1 MNALADVEVGKYLN
15 TYFVSSFQKIGT
27 FRVSGT
33 RKQGGNVASYFCTPD
48 GQVLHVVAGPVNAAV
63 LLREARW
70 VVETYKLAQLEGQ
83 DDPMRFQTFIRK
95 AHADRLR
102 QEYRLDVRDLPA
114 PNYAATAQPSLP
126 DTARGKKRGQI
137 GQQGQAHLLLATY
150 PMPRIGQIYV
160 LVFERILNQR
170 LSTGPVVVK
179 N

>member
-1 MNALADVEVGKYLN
+1 MC
-15 TYFVSSFQKIGT
+15 SFQKVSN
-27 FRVSGT
+27 FRIVNNQ
-33 RKQGGNVASYFCTPD
+33 KQGGNVASYFCTAD
-48 GQVLHVVAGPVNAAV
+48 GRVLHVIPGPVDARTM
-63 LLREARW
+63 LREARW
-70 VVETYKLAQLEGQ
+70 VVETFKLGQLEGQ

-102 QEYRLDVRDLPA
+102 QEYRIDTSELPA
-114 PNYAATAQPSLP
+114 PNYGAVTLTLP
-126 DTARGKKRGQI
+126 AIPDLVIPRGKKHRRPNQI

-150 PMPRIGQIYV
+150 PMPRIEQIYV

>member
-1 MNALADVEVGKYLN
+1 M
-15 TYFVSSFQKIGT
+15 
-27 FRVSGT
+27 
-33 RKQGGNVASYFCTPD
+33 ASYFCTSD
-48 GQVLHVVAGPVNAAV
+48 GRVLHVIPGPVDAATM
-63 LLREARW
+63 LREARW
-70 VVETYKLAQLEGQ
+70 VVETFKLAQLEGQ

-102 QEYRLDVRDLPA
+102 QEYRLNGRDLPA
-114 PNYAATAQPSLP
+114 PSYDAVALPSLP
-126 DTARGKKRGQI
+126 ELARNKKQRQQL

-150 PMPRIGQIYV
+150 PMPRIEQVYV

>member
-1 MNALADVEVGKYLN
+1 M
-15 TYFVSSFQKIGT
+15 SSFQKVSN
-27 FRVSGT
+27 FRIVNNQ
-33 RKQGGNVASYFCTPD
+33 KQGGNVASYFCTPD
-48 GQVLHVVAGPVNAAV
+48 GRVLHVIPGPVDARTM
-63 LLREARW
+63 LREARW

-126 DTARGKKRGQI
+126 DMARGKKRGQL

-150 PMPRIGQIYV
+150 PMPQIGQIYV

-170 LSTGPVVVK
+170 LSTGPVVEK

>member
-1 MNALADVEVGKYLN
+1 MNN
-15 TYFVSSFQKIGT
+15 Q
-27 FRVSGT
+27 
-33 RKQGGNVASYFCTPD
+33 KQGGNVASYFCTPD
-48 GQVLHVVAGPVNAAV
+48 GRVLHVIPGPVDART

-83 DDPMRFQTFIRK
+83 DDPMRFVTFIRK

-102 QEYRLDVRDLPA
+102 QEYRLDGRDLPA
-114 PNYAATAQPSLP
+114 PEYNAIAPAIKSLP
-126 DTARGKKRGQI
+126 DLARGKKHRQL

-150 PMPRIGQIYV
+150 PMPRIEQVYV

>member
-1 MNALADVEVGKYLN
+1 M
-15 TYFVSSFQKIGT
+15 
-27 FRVSGT
+27 
-33 RKQGGNVASYFCTPD
+33 ASYFCTPD
-48 GQVLHVVAGPVNAAV
+48 GRVLHIIPGPVDART

-83 DDPMRFQTFIRK
+83 DDPMRFQTFVRK

-102 QEYRLDVRDLPA
+102 QEYRLNAQDLPA
-114 PNYAATAQPSLP
+114 PNYNAIAPAIQTLP
-126 DTARGKKRGQI
+126 DLARSKKRPQQL
-137 GQQGQAHLLLATY
+137 GQQGQAHLLLAVY
-150 PMPRIGQIYV
+150 PMPRIEQVYV